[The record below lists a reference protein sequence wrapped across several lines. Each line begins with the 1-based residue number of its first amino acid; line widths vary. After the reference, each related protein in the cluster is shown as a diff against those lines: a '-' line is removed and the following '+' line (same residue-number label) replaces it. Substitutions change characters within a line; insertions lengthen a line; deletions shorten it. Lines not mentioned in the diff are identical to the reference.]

1 MLEWRVWRI
10 HTIMDPVSRKNTY
23 SVPGW
28 RGIRVRLVLFLI
40 ILLALS
46 LIIFN
51 LFSMHQLKSHFLKN
65 GREENLEL
73 AQKITAAIEESMEA
87 IIRDLFS
94 ISRIW
99 PLEGESISD
108 RHADLE
114 SLKDR
119 NEDIRL
125 LSISDIQG
133 NKLLTVS
140 RRDNLSVDKLIEKA
154 QGDKIESFL
163 KGTIYISNVYPVTQ
177 ALPLV
182 DISVPLRRDDQN
194 QVKGFL
200 SAVIS
205 LKGTYRKLE
214 AIERKEEQ
222 EFYLMDTNGLIVAH
236 FSPAKGENTLG
247 IKGLIPLWDSL
258 GDIQDTRQYISGISE
273 GGGTAPL
280 IYKNLRGRDMLG
292 VISVCPKLRWNVIVE
307 EPVNEVLEP
316 IIPILKKNIIISVLV
331 FIFVSILAIFFNGY
345 ILSPLIRLNRLTEN
359 LGVDMEMFNK
369 KGRDEIARIGQNMD
383 QLIKEKAQRKES
395 LPASYKE
402 SEAIRKRCEESNGP
416 VAEVKEKLEVSEE
429 SLKKEKR
436 FTKKLIDSLDFLIVV
451 LDLNGN
457 VLISNKSCERKT
469 GYNHEEIIG
478 KNWFEMVYPPGA
490 KSEMIECFHK
500 LVEGHAPYMIEER
513 ILTKDRNFLYIQW
526 HLSTINDSEGML
538 QSVVLAGED
547 ITLKQKRQNEL
558 EIKNLQLLKNNE
570 DLENI
575 LSIVSHDLKNP
586 LYIIQDFASILLQEY
601 NGVLS
606 EDGLYYIERIKT
618 NAKNMERL
626 ILDLLEL
633 SRVSRSKGILQEC
646 SISDLIQ
653 RSLEE
658 FRQVIRSKGIE
669 IRISGTFPV
678 CFCEPERILQVFMNL
693 LSNSI
698 KFMQDARNPVVEIG
712 YKETQEEHE
721 FFVRDNGIGIEREYH
736 EKIFV
741 IFQRLQDVRDVE
753 GTGVGLT
760 IVKKIIETHGGRV
773 WVESEKGRGATFY
786 FTIPKKIS
794 GSEVKEKVP
803 KVSSA

>member
-1 MLEWRVWRI
+1 MKNF
-10 HTIMDPVSRKNTY
+10 PKKNTY
-23 SVPGW
+23 PVPWW
-28 RGIRVRLVLFLI
+28 RGIRVRLILFLI
-40 ILLALS
+40 IFLALC

-51 LFSMHQLKSHFLKN
+51 LFNMHQLKSHFLKT
-65 GREENLEL
+65 GSEKNLDL
-73 AQKITAAIEESMEA
+73 AQKVTTAVEESMEV
-87 IIRDLFS
+87 IVRDLFS

-119 NEDIRL
+119 NENIRL

-140 RRDNLSVDKLIEKA
+140 RKDNLSVDKLIEKTKR
-154 QGDKIESFL
+154 DKIDSFL
-163 KGTIYISNVYPVTQ
+163 NGAIYISNVYPVTQ

-182 DISVPLRRDDQN
+182 DISVPLRRSDQN

-205 LKGTYRKLE
+205 LKEIYGKLE
-214 AIERKEEQ
+214 VIERKGGQ
-222 EFYLMDTNGLIVAH
+222 ELYLVDTNGLIVAH
-236 FSPAKGENTLG
+236 FSPGKGQKTLR
-247 IKGLIPLWDSL
+247 IKGLIPFWDNL
-258 GDIQDTRQYISGISE
+258 GDVQDIKQYISGISKR
-273 GGGTAPL
+273 GGTTPL
-280 IYKNLRGRDMLG
+280 IYKNLRGQDVIG
-292 VISVCPKLRWNVIVE
+292 VISVCPKLKWNVIVE
-307 EPVNEVLEP
+307 ESVNEVLKP
-316 IIPILKKNIIISVLV
+316 ITPILKKNIIISVIV
-331 FIFVSILAIFFNGY
+331 FIFVSISAIFFIGY
-345 ILSPLIRLNRLTEN
+345 ILAPLNRLYRLTEN
-359 LGVDMEMFNK
+359 
-369 KGRDEIARIGQNMD
+369 
-383 QLIKEKAQRKES
+383 QLIKEMAQRKEHF
-395 LPASYKE
+395 PVSYKE
-402 SEAIRKRCEESNGP
+402 SEAVKKRFEESNGP
-416 VAEVKEKLEVSEE
+416 VEEVKERLEVLEE

-436 FTKKLIDSLDFLIVV
+436 FTKKLIDSLDFLVVV
-451 LDLNGN
+451 LDPNGK
-457 VLISNKSCERKT
+457 VLISNESCERKT
-469 GYNHEEIIG
+469 GFNHGEIIG
-478 KNWFEMVYPPGA
+478 KNWFEMVCPPGA
-490 KSEMIECFHK
+490 KSETIECFHK
-500 LVEGHAPYMIEER
+500 LVEGHAPYMIEEC
-513 ILTKDRNFLYIQW
+513 ILTKDRNSLYIQW
-526 HLSTINDSEGML
+526 HPSTLKDPEGML
-538 QSVVLAGED
+538 QGVVLAGED
-547 ITLKQKRQNEL
+547 ITLKQKRQNDL
-558 EIKNLQLLKNNE
+558 EIRNLQLLKNNE
-570 DLENI
+570 YLENI

-601 NGVLS
+601 NESLS
-606 EDGLYYIERIKT
+606 EDGLYYIERIKA

-669 IRISGTFPV
+669 VRVSGPFPV

-721 FFVRDNGIGIEREYH
+721 FFIRDNGIGIEREHH

-760 IVKKIIETHGGRV
+760 IVKKIVETHRGRV

-794 GSEVKEKVP
+794 GSEINPKIDNAIKEN
-803 KVSSA
+803 A